1 MTSRQQR
8 AAIGATTF
16 GLAAA
21 LALTGCAPGGGPS
34 GTDKNGTDAASETAQ
49 PHGYVEGAEE
59 SAEPQNGLIFADA
72 ATGEVHLLDL
82 LSGDTSTLSDG
93 DKKAPTIDALRTD
106 GRYAYASTAST
117 GTLSVFDGGTWT
129 VDHGDHKHYYR
140 TAPDAVGVI
149 DGAAGASVA
158 SSRTFVAISGAGGES
173 ARVSGSGTSEHGGGS
188 STGTAPPENR
198 VLDRAKLDDGS
209 LVASADLTDAAAGAA
224 LAVPFGENL
233 ITVAGDASDSPA
245 GTVQVHGPDAADLGT
260 LADTCTAPSGTAT
273 ARTGIVIGCDDGALL
288 VTDTSGSFASEK
300 ITYPDTLPS
309 GSRATSFEY
318 RPGANYLAARA
329 ADNTVLS
336 LDVSDRA
343 WSVATTAA
351 PVSAVTS
358 PGDGSTALALLAD
371 GTLNAYSTDDGSLLT
386 SVPLVAGARVSADSG
401 VESDPRADAASGTPS
416 IQIDTARAYV
426 NDPGARQIHEID
438 YADGLRL
445 TRSFETTI
453 TPSHLVEVG
462 R

>member
-1 MTSRQQR
+1 MTSLQQR

-21 LALTGCAPGGGPS
+21 LALAGCAPGGAS
-34 GTDKNGTDAASETAQ
+34 STDQKGEDAASDTAQ

-72 ATGEVHLLDL
+72 ATGDVHLLDL

-117 GTLSVFDGGTWT
+117 GALWVFDGGTWT

-140 TAPDAVGVI
+140 TAPDAVGII

-158 SSRTFVAISGAGGES
+158 SSRTFVAISGAG
-173 ARVSGSGTSEHGGGS
+173 A
-188 STGTAPPENR
+188 TANS
-198 VLDRAKLDDGS
+198 VLDRAKLDDGA
-209 LVASADLTDAAAGAA
+209 VVVSADLTATAAGAA

-233 ITVAGDASDSPA
+233 ITVAGNASDSPA

-273 ARTGIVIGCDDGALL
+273 ARTGIVIGCDGGALL

-300 ITYPDTLPS
+300 IAYPETLPA

-358 PGDGSTALALLAD
+358 PGDGSTVLALLAD
-371 GTLNAYSTDDGSLLT
+371 GTLNSYSTEDGSLLT
-386 SVPLVAGARVSADSG
+386 SVPLLEGGASTG
-401 VESDPRADAASGTPS
+401 ADAASGTPS

-426 NDPGARQIHEID
+426 NDAGTRQIHEID

-445 TRSFETTI
+445 TRSFDTTI
-453 TPSHLVEVG
+453 MPSHLVEVG

>member
-1 MTSRQQR
+1 MTSRQHR
-8 AAIGATTF
+8 VAIGATTF
-16 GLAAA
+16 GLAAT

-34 GTDKNGTDAASETAQ
+34 GTDDKGTDAASDTAQ

-117 GTLSVFDGGTWT
+117 GALSVFDGGTWT

-140 TAPDAVGVI
+140 TAPDTVGVI

-158 SSRTFVAISGAGGES
+158 SSRTFVAISGAGEGSPRASEPGAADDSVGGPTGRSTAS
-173 ARVSGSGTSEHGGGS
+173 A
-188 STGTAPPENR
+188 APANSI
-198 VLDRAKLDDGS
+198 LDRAKLDDGS
-209 LVASADLTDAAAGAA
+209 LAASADLTEATAGAA

-233 ITVAGDASDSPA
+233 ITVAGAATDSPA

-260 LADTCTAPSGTAT
+260 LTDTCSAPSGTAT
-273 ARTGIVIGCDDGALL
+273 ARTGIVIGCADGALL

-300 ITYPDTLPS
+300 IAYPGTLPA
-309 GSRATSFEY
+309 GSRATSFDY

-358 PGDGSTALALLAD
+358 PGDGSTVLALLAD
-371 GTLNAYSTDDGSLLT
+371 GTLNSYSTDDGSLLT
-386 SVPLVAGARVSADSG
+386 SVPLLGGGTSAG
-401 VESDPRADAASGTPS
+401 ADAASGTPS

-426 NDPGARQIHEID
+426 NDAGTRQIHEID

-445 TRSFETTI
+445 TRSFDTTI

>member
-34 GTDKNGTDAASETAQ
+34 GTDKKGTDAASDTAQ

-117 GTLSVFDGGTWT
+117 GALSVFDGGTWT

-158 SSRTFVAISGAGGES
+158 SSRTFVAISGAGAGAADDS
-173 ARVSGSGTSEHGGGS
+173 VGGS
-188 STGTAPPENR
+188 TGRSTASAAPANSI
-198 VLDRAKLDDGS
+198 LDRSKLDDGS
-209 LVASADLTDAAAGAA
+209 LAASADLTEATAGAA

-233 ITVAGDASDSPA
+233 ITVAGDASDSPT

-260 LADTCTAPSGTAT
+260 LADTCADPAGTAT
-273 ARTGIVIGCDDGALL
+273 ARTGIVIGCADGALL

-300 ITYPDTLPS
+300 IAYPESLTA
-309 GSRATSFEY
+309 GSRATSFDY

-351 PVSAVTS
+351 SVSAVTS
-358 PGDGSTALALLAD
+358 PGDGSTVLALLTD
-371 GTLNAYSTDDGSLLT
+371 GTLNSYSTDDGSLLT
-386 SVPLVAGARVSADSG
+386 SVPLLGGGASAG
-401 VESDPRADAASGTPS
+401 ADAASGTPS

-426 NDPGARQIHEID
+426 NDAGARQIHEID

-445 TRSFETTI
+445 TRSFDTTI

>member
-1 MTSRQQR
+1 MTSRQHR

-21 LALTGCAPGGGPS
+21 LALTGCAPGGAS
-34 GTDKNGTDAASETAQ
+34 NTDQKGEDAASDTAQ

-117 GTLSVFDGGTWT
+117 GALSVFDGGTWT

-149 DGAAGASVA
+149 EGAAGASIA
-158 SSRTFVAISGAGGES
+158 SSRTFVAISGAG
-173 ARVSGSGTSEHGGGS
+173 A
-188 STGTAPPENR
+188 TANSI
-198 VLDRAKLDDGS
+198 LDRARLDDGTLS
-209 LVASADLTDAAAGAA
+209 ASADLTDAAAGTA

-233 ITVAGDASDSPA
+233 ITVAGDATNSPA

-260 LADTCTAPSGTAT
+260 LADTCASPAGTAT
-273 ARTGIVIGCDDGALL
+273 ARTGIVIGCADGALL
-288 VTDTSGSFASEK
+288 ITDTSGSFASEK
-300 ITYPDTLPS
+300 IAYPDTLPA
-309 GSRATSFEY
+309 GSRVTSFDY

-329 ADNTVLS
+329 ADNAVFS

-358 PGDGSTALALLAD
+358 PGDGSTVLALLTD
-371 GTLNAYSTDDGSLLT
+371 GTLNSYSTDDGSLLT
-386 SVPLVAGARVSADSG
+386 TVPLLAGGASAG
-401 VESDPRADAASGTPS
+401 ADAASGTPS

-426 NDPGARQIHEID
+426 NDPGAHQIHEID

-445 TRSFETTI
+445 TRSFDTTI
-453 TPSHLVEVG
+453 TPSYLVEVG

>member
-8 AAIGATTF
+8 VGIGATTF

-21 LALTGCAPGGGPS
+21 LVLTGCSPGGGSS
-34 GTDKNGTDAASETAQ
+34 GTDEKGTDAASDTAQ

-117 GTLSVFDGGTWT
+117 GALSVFDGGTWT

-140 TAPDAVGVI
+140 TAPDSVGVI

-158 SSRTFVAISGAGGES
+158 SSRTFVAISGAGTGAGATDDS
-173 ARVSGSGTSEHGGGS
+173 VDG
-188 STGTAPPENR
+188 STGRSTGSAPPANSI
-198 VLDRAKLDDGS
+198 LDRAKLDDGS
-209 LVASADLTDAAAGAA
+209 LAASADLTDAAAGAA

-260 LADTCTAPSGTAT
+260 LTDTCSAPSGTAT
-273 ARTGIVIGCDDGALL
+273 ARTGIVIGCTDGALL
-288 VTDTSGSFASEK
+288 ITDTSGSFASEK
-300 ITYPDTLPS
+300 IAYPDTLPA
-309 GSRATSFEY
+309 GSRATSFDY

-329 ADNTVLS
+329 ADDTVLS

-358 PGDGSTALALLAD
+358 PGDGSTVLALLAD
-371 GTLNAYSTDDGSLLT
+371 GTLNSYSTDDGSLLT
-386 SVPLVAGARVSADSG
+386 SVPLLGGAASAG
-401 VESDPRADAASGTPS
+401 ADAASGTPS

-426 NDPGARQIHEID
+426 NDAGARQIHEID

-445 TRSFETTI
+445 TRSFDTTI

>member
-21 LALTGCAPGGGPS
+21 LALTGCAPGGGPN
-34 GTDKNGTDAASETAQ
+34 GTDKKSTDAASDAAQ

-117 GTLSVFDGGTWT
+117 GALSVFDGGTWT

-140 TAPDAVGVI
+140 TAPDSVGVI

-158 SSRTFVAISGAGGES
+158 SSRTFVAISGAGAGGADDSVDGS
-173 ARVSGSGTSEHGGGS
+173 AGRSTGS
-188 STGTAPPENR
+188 STPANSI
-198 VLDRAKLDDGS
+198 LDRAKLDDGS
-209 LVASADLTDAAAGAA
+209 VTASSDLAEAAAGAA
-224 LAVPFGENL
+224 LAIPFGENL
-233 ITVAGDASDSPA
+233 VTVAGDASESPA

-260 LADTCTAPSGTAT
+260 LADTCADPAGTAT
-273 ARTGIVIGCDDGALL
+273 ARTGIVIGCADGALL

-300 ITYPDTLPS
+300 IAYPDTLPA
-309 GSRATSFEY
+309 GSRATSFDY

-329 ADNTVLS
+329 GDNTVLS

-343 WSVATTAA
+343 WSVATTGAA
-351 PVSAVTS
+351 VSAVTS
-358 PGDGSTALALLAD
+358 PGDGSTVLALLAD
-371 GTLNAYSTDDGSLLT
+371 GTLNSYSTEDGSLLT
-386 SVPLVAGARVSADSG
+386 SVPLLEGGASAA
-401 VESDPRADAASGTPS
+401 ADAASGTPS

-426 NDPGARQIHEID
+426 NDAGARQIHEID

-445 TRSFETTI
+445 TRSFDTTI
-453 TPSHLVEVG
+453 APSHLVEVG

>member
-1 MTSRQQR
+1 MTARQHR
-8 AAIGATTF
+8 VGLGATTF

-34 GTDKNGTDAASETAQ
+34 GTDEKGTDAASDAAQ

-117 GTLSVFDGGTWT
+117 GALSVFDGGTWT

-140 TAPDAVGVI
+140 TAPDSVGVI

-158 SSRTFVAISGAGGES
+158 SSRTFVAISGAGAGGADDSVDGS
-173 ARVSGSGTSEHGGGS
+173 AGRSTGS
-188 STGTAPPENR
+188 STPANSI
-198 VLDRAKLDDGS
+198 LDRAKLDDGS
-209 LVASADLTDAAAGAA
+209 VTASSDLTEAAAGAA
-224 LAVPFGENL
+224 LAIPFGENL
-233 ITVAGDASDSPA
+233 VTVAGYASESPA

-260 LADTCTAPSGTAT
+260 LADTCAAPAGTAT
-273 ARTGIVIGCDDGALL
+273 ARTGIVIGCADGALL

-300 ITYPDTLPS
+300 IAYPDTLPA
-309 GSRATSFEY
+309 GSRATSFDY

-358 PGDGSTALALLAD
+358 PGDGSTVLALLAD
-371 GTLNAYSTDDGSLLT
+371 GTLNSYSSDDGSLLT
-386 SVPLVAGARVSADSG
+386 SVPLLGGAASAG
-401 VESDPRADAASGTPS
+401 ADAASGTPS

-426 NDPGARQIHEID
+426 NDAGARQIHEID

-445 TRSFETTI
+445 TRSFDTTI

>member
-34 GTDKNGTDAASETAQ
+34 GTDKKGTDAASDAAQ

-106 GRYAYASTAST
+106 GRYAFASTAST
-117 GTLSVFDGGTWT
+117 GALSVFDGGTWT

-158 SSRTFVAISGAGGES
+158 SSRTFVAISGAGEGS
-173 ARVSGSGTSEHGGGS
+173 PRASGPGAADDGVGGS
-188 STGTAPPENR
+188 TGRSTSSAAPANSI
-198 VLDRAKLDDGS
+198 LDRAKLDDGS
-209 LVASADLTDAAAGAA
+209 VAASADLTEAAAGAA

-233 ITVAGDASDSPA
+233 VTVAGDASDSPA

-260 LADTCTAPSGTAT
+260 LADTCADPAGTAT
-273 ARTGIVIGCDDGALL
+273 ARTGIVIGCADGALL

-300 ITYPDTLPS
+300 IAYPDTLPA
-309 GSRATSFEY
+309 GSRATSFDY

-329 ADNTVLS
+329 GDNTVLS

-343 WSVATTAA
+343 WSVTTTGAA
-351 PVSAVTS
+351 VSAVTS
-358 PGDGSTALALLAD
+358 PGDGSTVLALLAD
-371 GTLNAYSTDDGSLLT
+371 GTLNSYSTDDGSLLT
-386 SVPLVAGARVSADSG
+386 SVPLLEGGASAA
-401 VESDPRADAASGTPS
+401 ADAASGTPS

-426 NDPGARQIHEID
+426 NDAGARQIHEID

-445 TRSFETTI
+445 TRSFDTTI
-453 TPSHLVEVG
+453 APSHLVEVG

>member
-1 MTSRQQR
+1 MTSRQHR
-8 AAIGATTF
+8 VGLGATTF
-16 GLAAA
+16 GLAAT

-34 GTDKNGTDAASETAQ
+34 GTDEKGTDAASDAAQ

-59 SAEPQNGLIFADA
+59 SAEPQNGLIYADA
-72 ATGEVHLLDL
+72 TTGEVHLLDL

-93 DKKAPTIDALRTD
+93 DKKASTIDALRTD

-117 GTLSVFDGGTWT
+117 GALSVFDGGTWT

-140 TAPDAVGVI
+140 TAPDTVGVI

-158 SSRTFVAISGAGGES
+158 SSRTFVAISGAG
-173 ARVSGSGTSEHGGGS
+173 A
-188 STGTAPPENR
+188 TANG
-198 VLDRAKLDDGS
+198 VLDRAKLDDGTLS
-209 LVASADLTDAAAGAA
+209 ENADLTEATAGAA

-260 LADTCTAPSGTAT
+260 LADSCPTPAGTAT
-273 ARTGIVIGCDDGALL
+273 ARTGIVIGCADGALL
-288 VTDTSGSFASEK
+288 VTDTSGSFSSEK
-300 ITYPDTLPS
+300 IAYPESLPA
-309 GSRATSFEY
+309 GSRATSFDY

-343 WSVATTAA
+343 WSVATSAA
-351 PVSAVTS
+351 PVRAVTS
-358 PGDGSTALALLAD
+358 PGDGSTVLALLAD
-371 GTLNAYSTDDGSLLT
+371 GTLNSYSTDDGSVMT
-386 SVPLVAGARVSADSG
+386 SVPLLAGGASTG
-401 VESDPRADAASGTPS
+401 ADAASGTPS
-416 IQIDTARAYV
+416 IQIDTSRAYV

-445 TRSFETTI
+445 TRSFDTTI
-453 TPSHLVEVG
+453 TPSRLVEVG

>member
-1 MTSRQQR
+1 MTARQHR
-8 AAIGATTF
+8 VGLGATTF

-34 GTDKNGTDAASETAQ
+34 GTDEKGTDAASDAAQ

-59 SAEPQNGLIFADA
+59 SAEPQNGLIYADA
-72 ATGEVHLLDL
+72 STGEVHLLDL

-93 DKKAPTIDALRTD
+93 DTKAPTIDALRTD

-117 GTLSVFDGGTWT
+117 GALSVFDGGTWT

-140 TAPDAVGVI
+140 TTPDAVGVI
-149 DGAAGASVA
+149 EGAAGASVA
-158 SSRTFVAISGAGGES
+158 SSRTFVAISGAG
-173 ARVSGSGTSEHGGGS
+173 A
-188 STGTAPPENR
+188 TANG
-198 VLDRAKLDDGS
+198 VLDRAKLDDGTLS
-209 LVASADLTDAAAGAA
+209 ENADLTEAAASAA

-260 LADTCTAPSGTAT
+260 LADSCTAPAGTAT
-273 ARTGIVIGCDDGALL
+273 ARTGIVIGCADGALL

-300 ITYPDTLPS
+300 IAYPESLPA
-309 GSRATSFEY
+309 GSRATSFDY

-343 WSVATTAA
+343 WSVATSAA
-351 PVSAVTS
+351 PVRAVTS
-358 PGDGSTALALLAD
+358 PGDGSTVLALLAD
-371 GTLNAYSTDDGSLLT
+371 GTLNSYSTDDGSVMT
-386 SVPLVAGARVSADSG
+386 SVPLLAGGASTG
-401 VESDPRADAASGTPS
+401 ADAASGTPS
-416 IQIDTARAYV
+416 IQLDTSRAYV

-445 TRSFETTI
+445 TRSFDTTI